1 MTIADKILLAENV
14 GKMLLSK
21 GLLLVTAESCTAG
34 GVAETVTSVPGSSNW
49 FDRGFV
55 TYSNVAKQEMLGVS
69 SGTLEK
75 YGAVSEQTA
84 LEMAVG
90 ALNHSHATVSL
101 AVTGIAGPDGGS
113 PEKPVGLV
121 WFAWAVKEPRSAA
134 ISTFP
139 AKSQL
144 FKGDR
149 SSIREQSIVFALN
162 ELLLL

>member
-1 MTIADKILLAENV
+1 MTIEDKVLLAEKV

-21 GLLLVTAESCTAG
+21 GLLLVTAESCTGG
-34 GVAETVTSVPGSSNW
+34 GVAETVTTVPGCSNW
-49 FDRGFV
+49 FERGFV
-55 TYSNVAKQEMLGVS
+55 TYSNRAKQEMLNVS
-69 SGTLEK
+69 SGTLNT

-121 WFAWAVKEPRSAA
+121 WFAWALKESRSAT
-134 ISTFP
+134 ISSFS

-149 SSIREQSIVFALN
+149 TSIREQSITFALN
-162 ELLLL
+162 GLFTI